1 MVSSTKDKIIEQSI
15 KLFNQHGY
23 NNVSLHQIA
32 EALQVSSGN
41 LTYHYPK
48 KAALMNAVYDVFVY
62 DLIGLQAS
70 IGVSTTIEDMLI
82 ELDEFIKIQ
91 NRYRFFY
98 VDLLDIGRNYPVIA
112 KRHYQHIQGQINR
125 IEENLIFNCEA
136 GTIDGEYKTA
146 LPQLAETIWM
156 TVVFWP
162 SQMILRGKK
171 NNPDELLSA
180 VSNILKP
187 YVSKGFSDDLNR
199 KFKTQ
204 AQL

>member
-1 MVSSTKDKIIEQSI
+1 MSSTKDKIIEHSI
-15 KLFNQHGY
+15 KLFNQYGY

-48 KAALMNAVYDVFVY
+48 KAALMEAVYNVFVN
-62 DLIGLQAS
+62 DLLGLQAS
-70 IGVSTTIEDMLI
+70 IGVSSTIEDMLI

-98 VDLLDIGRNYPVIA
+98 VDLLDIGRNYPAIA
-112 KRHYQHIQGQINR
+112 KQHYRHIQGQINR

-136 GTIDGEYKTA
+136 GIINQAYKTM

-171 NNPDELLSA
+171 NNPDDLLSA

-187 YVSKGFSDDLNR
+187 YVSQEFSESLNK
-199 KFKTQ
+199 KFKTT